1 MHALLL
7 GFAYLSSHKLVGWS
21 TGHDGQSATFGIDYT
36 DSNSPSSHP
45 IPDNHVEQLSYS
57 GQRTKLMSKT
67 HADTGQL
74 K

>member
-1 MHALLL
+1 MHVLYFYWALPTRLHIS
-7 GFAYLSSHKLVGWS
+7 LS
-21 TGHDGQSATFGIDYT
+21 DGLWDMMVKVLGIDYM
-36 DSNSPSSHP
+36 DSNSNEQFP
-45 IPDNHVEQLSYS
+45 IPNNRVEQLSYS